1 MLYQEPPLPD
11 RHSRLWLL
19 LVPVA
24 LLIGAGLAMK
34 LRHSAPAIN
43 ASFVGLI
50 DQDGAAADDRGF
62 DNRYL
67 LVSFGF
73 TFCPDVCPTTLV
85 AVHGAL
91 EQLGN
96 DATRVAPVFVTID
109 PERDTAP
116 RLKTY
121 VASFD
126 SRIHA
131 FTGRPE
137 AIARVAEQFHVRY
150 QKQAVAGAAGYTV
163 DHTALLYVLDPERR
177 LVASLP
183 ETSPQL
189 SEKIVTAL
197 QQAWRK

>member
-1 MLYQEPPLPD
+1 M
-11 RHSRLWLL
+11 WLL

-24 LLIGAGLAMK
+24 LLLGAGLAMK
-34 LRHSAPAIN
+34 LRHSAPAVIP
-43 ASFVGLI
+43 ASFAGLI
-50 DQDGAAADDRGF
+50 DQDGATADDRRFAG
-62 DNRYL
+62 RYL

-91 EQLGN
+91 EKLGN
-96 DATRVAPVFVTID
+96 DATQVAPVFVTVD
-109 PERDTAP
+109 PERDTAQ

-126 SRIHA
+126 PRIHA
-131 FTGRPE
+131 FTGAPD
-137 AIARVAEQFHVRY
+137 AIAKVAEQFHVRY
-150 QKQAVAGAAGYTV
+150 EKHLVPGASGYTV
-163 DHTALLYVLDPERR
+163 DHTALLYILDSERR
-177 LVASLP
+177 LVASIP